1 MTTEAPILM
10 IETPVDGVR
19 VIRLNK
25 PEMRNALATVLLAEV
40 ADALDAAASDAGVRC
55 AILTGSEKIFAA
67 GADINE
73 IKTKDTA
80 GSLADRRPAIWNRI
94 RKFAKPLIAAVEG
107 WSLGAGN
114 ELVMCCDIVVAG
126 EGAKFG
132 QPETNLAIIPG
143 AGGTVTLPR
152 LVGRT
157 RAMKMVLLGDPLSAE
172 EARTAGLVTD
182 VVNNGGALAAAI
194 AMASRIAGR
203 APLAMQQGKMSVR
216 AAFETTESTHLVLER
231 QAFSVLFGSQD
242 KVEGV
247 TAFLEKREPV
257 WSGR

>member
-1 MTTEAPILM
+1 MTAEAPILL
-10 IETPVDGVR
+10 IETPIDGVQ

-25 PEMRNALATVLLAEV
+25 PEKRNALATTLLAEV
-40 ADALDAAASDAGVRC
+40 ADALDAAASDKSVRC
-55 AILTGSEKIFAA
+55 AIVTGSEKIFAA

-80 GSLADRRPAIWNRI
+80 GSLADPRPAIWNRI
-94 RKFAKPLIAAVEG
+94 RRFAKPLIAAVEG

-114 ELVMCCDIVVAG
+114 ELVMCCDIVIAG
-126 EGAKFG
+126 RSAKFG
-132 QPETNLAIIPG
+132 QPETNLGIIPG

-152 LVGRT
+152 LVGRA

-172 EARTAGLVTD
+172 DARTAGLVTD
-182 VVNNGGALAAAI
+182 VVEDGQALAAATE
-194 AMASRIAGR
+194 MAVRIAGR
-203 APLAMQQGKMSVR
+203 APLAMQQGKASVR
-216 AAFETTESTHLVLER
+216 AAFETTESAHLVLER

-242 KVEGV
+242 KTEGV
-247 TAFLEKREPV
+247 TAFFEKRDPV